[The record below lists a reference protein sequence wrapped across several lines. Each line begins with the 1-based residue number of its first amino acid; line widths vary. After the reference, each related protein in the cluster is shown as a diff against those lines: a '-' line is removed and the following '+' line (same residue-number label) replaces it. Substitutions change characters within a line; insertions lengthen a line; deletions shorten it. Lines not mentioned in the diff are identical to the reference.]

1 MREKILFND
10 SWNFHRGDIKQEYPR
25 IKAMAYRSAK
35 TERYLMGPAS
45 QNYMIPG
52 VSVLKG
58 SKAEYKSEHWEKI
71 ELPHDYMAGDEPDER
86 YNQALGFCKYENA
99 WYLKRF
105 TLSEE
110 ETQTIWIYATK
121 P

>member
-1 MREKILFND
+1 MREKILFNND
-10 SWNFHRGDIKQEYPR
+10 WNFHRGDIKQDYPR

-58 SKAEYKSEHWEKI
+58 TKAEFKSEHWEKI
-71 ELPHDYMAGDEPDER
+71 FEL
-86 YNQALGFCKYENA
+86 LENY
-99 WYLKRF
+99 WKGWGNC
-105 TLSEE
+105 E
-110 ETQTIWIYATK
+110 
-121 P
+121 